1 MIPLTINFRFL
12 RPLVRVS
19 TELFGIRANGIRAE
33 EVGCLAS
40 IFVHPGGSFM
50 CDASGERDQRDREG
64 RETVEEV
71 VVDFAAGRPYLDGT
85 PLLSVSVESLV

>member
-1 MIPLTINFRFL
+1 M
-12 RPLVRVS
+12 
-19 TELFGIRANGIRAE
+19 
-33 EVGCLAS
+33 AS

-50 CDASGERDQRDREG
+50 CDASGDRDHRDREG

-71 VVDFAAGRPYLDGT
+71 VDFAAGRPYLEGT